1 MGANR
6 PQIETFGCRL
16 NIWESEVMRDK
27 AHEAGLNDAI
37 IFNTCAV
44 TSEAEKQ
51 ARQSIRKWRRERPD
65 AKIIVTGCAAQIDPA
80 AWRDLPEVDYVIGN
94 HDKLDADNWRNL
106 EQGMLAPVHVSDV
119 MEIRETAS
127 HFIDEF
133 DDHTRAFLQVQQGCD
148 HRCTFCI
155 IPYGRGPSR
164 SVGSGAVVDS
174 IKKLVASG
182 VNEVVLTGVDITSWG
197 HDLPGQ
203 PRLGALVKQILKF
216 VPELPR
222 LRLSSIDPA
231 EPDHQL
237 MEAIATEQRLMP
249 HLHLSVQH
257 GDDLILKRM
266 KRRHLARDIKRFVEE
281 ARRVRPDVFFGADMI
296 AGFPTE
302 DDEAHQASLALIEAC
317 QIPLL
322 HVFGYSARAGTPAA
336 KMPQIE
342 GGLIKQRSRE
352 LRALGT
358 KILHEMLDGL
368 IGGQDEILME
378 KGNHGHLR
386 NFAKAKIDG
395 TDYYE
400 SGAILPVKIIRREED
415 TLIVAPLDKGA
426 VGEGQLVKVSK
437 A

>member
-51 ARQSIRKWRRERPD
+51 ARQSIRKWRRTRPD

-94 HDKLDADNWRNL
+94 HDKLDGDNWRNL
-106 EQGMLAPVHVSDV
+106 EQGLLAPVHVSDV
-119 MEIRETAS
+119 MEVRETAS

-164 SVGSGAVVDS
+164 SVGVGAVIDS
-174 IKKLVASG
+174 VQKLVSTG

-203 PRLGALVKQILKF
+203 PRLGFLVKQILKF
-216 VPELPR
+216 VPDLPR

-237 MEAIATEQRLMP
+237 MEAIGTEERLMP

-266 KRRHLARDIKRFVEE
+266 KRRHLARDITRFVEE
-281 ARRVRPDVFFGADMI
+281 ARRRRPEVVFGADMI

-302 DDEAHQASLALIEAC
+302 DDEAHQNSLKLIEAC

-322 HVFGYSARAGTPAA
+322 HVFGYSAREGTPAA
-336 KMPQIE
+336 KMPQID
-342 GGLIKQRSRE
+342 GGIIKERSRD
-352 LRALGT
+352 LRRLGT
-358 KILHEMLDGL
+358 EILHKMLDGM
-368 IGGQDEILME
+368 IGRQDEILIE
-378 KGNHGHLR
+378 KGNQGHLR
-386 NFAKAKIDG
+386 NFVKATVKGHDLQA
-395 TDYYE
+395 
-400 SGAILPVKIIRREED
+400 SGAVMAVRIIGRDGDGLMVEA
-415 TLIVAPLDKGA
+415 IGDKK
-426 VGEGQLVKVSK
+426 ES
-437 A
+437 

>member
-51 ARQSIRKWRRERPD
+51 ARQSIRKWRRTRPD

-94 HDKLDADNWRNL
+94 HDKLDGDNWRNL
-106 EQGMLAPVHVSDV
+106 EQGLLAPVHVSDV

-164 SVGSGAVVDS
+164 SVGVGAVIDS
-174 IKKLVASG
+174 VQKLVSTG

-203 PRLGALVKQILKF
+203 PRLGFLVKQILKF
-216 VPELPR
+216 VPALSR

-237 MEAIATEQRLMP
+237 MEAIGTEERLMP

-266 KRRHLARDIKRFVEE
+266 KRRHLARDITRFVEE
-281 ARRVRPDVFFGADMI
+281 ARRRRPEVVFGADMI

-302 DDEAHQASLALIEAC
+302 DDEAHQNSLKLIEAC

-322 HVFGYSARAGTPAA
+322 HVFGYSAREGTPAA
-336 KMPQIE
+336 KMPQID
-342 GGLIKQRSRE
+342 GGIIKERSRD
-352 LRALGT
+352 LRRLGT
-358 KILHEMLDGL
+358 EILHKMLDGM
-368 IGGQDEILME
+368 IGRQDEILIE
-378 KGNHGHLR
+378 KGNQGHLR
-386 NFAKAKIDG
+386 NFVKG
-395 TDYYE
+395 TVKGSDLHA
-400 SGAILPVKIIRREED
+400 SGAVMAVRIIGRDGDGLMVEA
-415 TLIVAPLDKGA
+415 IGDKK
-426 VGEGQLVKVSK
+426 ES
-437 A
+437 

>member
-51 ARQSIRKWRRERPD
+51 ARQSIRKWRRTRPD

-94 HDKLDADNWRNL
+94 HDKLDGDNWRNL
-106 EQGMLAPVHVSDV
+106 EQGLLAPVHVSDV

-164 SVGSGAVVDS
+164 SVGVGAVIDS
-174 IKKLVASG
+174 VQKLVSTG

-203 PRLGALVKQILKF
+203 PRLGFLVKQILKF
-216 VPELPR
+216 VPALPR

-237 MEAIATEQRLMP
+237 MEAIGTEERLMP

-266 KRRHLARDIKRFVEE
+266 KRRHLARDITRFVEE
-281 ARRVRPDVFFGADMI
+281 ARRRRPEVVFGADMI

-302 DDEAHQASLALIEAC
+302 DDEAHQNSLKLIEAC

-322 HVFGYSARAGTPAA
+322 HVFGYSAREGTPAA
-336 KMPQIE
+336 KMPQID
-342 GGLIKQRSRE
+342 GGIIKERSRD
-352 LRALGT
+352 LRRLGT
-358 KILHEMLDGL
+358 EILHKMLDGM
-368 IGGQDEILME
+368 IGRQDEILIE
-378 KGNHGHLR
+378 KGNQGHLR
-386 NFAKAKIDG
+386 NFVKG
-395 TDYYE
+395 TVKGSDLHA
-400 SGAILPVKIIRREED
+400 SGAVMAVRIIGRDGDGLMVEA
-415 TLIVAPLDKGA
+415 IGDKK
-426 VGEGQLVKVSK
+426 ES
-437 A
+437 